1 MPASRAYRRARGTS
15 EITMA
20 DSYVQ
25 RFLFEDLD
33 IRGAFVRLDS
43 AWQAMQAGRA
53 YPAIVTRLLGE
64 MTATATLIG
73 GNLKQPGRLGFQLS
87 GHGLLKSLILDC
99 TQDLKIRG
107 MARFEPTIAEAPLRQ
122 LVGDGRL
129 LLTLDNPDAQ
139 LPYQSFVPLE
149 GDSIAEAF
157 EHYLAQSEQQPAK
170 FLLAANGSVAAG
182 LFLQKLPS
190 ADVRDPDGWMR
201 IAHLAATVKQE
212 ELLTLPLETLL
223 SRLFAEEDKRLYE
236 AREVIYHCPE
246 DWEKVRGMLLQ
257 LGRGEVEAI
266 LSEHG
271 EVVIH
276 DDICNHDYRFGA
288 ADIAEL
294 FDGAAPPKPT
304 LH

>member
-1 MPASRAYRRARGTS
+1 MASTYP
-15 EITMA
+15 ENFI
-20 DSYVQ
+20 Q
-25 RFLFEDLD
+25 RFLFENLD

-43 AWQAMQAGRA
+43 AWQAMQADRA
-53 YPAIVTRLLGE
+53 YPTIVTRLLGE
-64 MTATATLIG
+64 MTATATLLG
-73 GNLKQPGRLGFQLS
+73 GNLKQPGRLSFQLS
-87 GHGLLKSLILDC
+87 GHGPLKSLILDC
-99 TQDLKIRG
+99 TQELQIRG
-107 MARFEPTIAEAPLRQ
+107 MARFEPGIAEAPLRQ

-129 LLTLDNPDAQ
+129 LMTLDNPQAQ

-149 GDSIAEAF
+149 GDSIAEVF
-157 EHYLAQSEQQPAK
+157 EHYLAQSEQQPTK
-170 FLLAANGSVAAG
+170 FLLAANGSTAAG
-182 LFLQKLPS
+182 LFLQKLPT
-190 ADVRDPDGWMR
+190 ADERDPDGWAR
-201 IAHLAATVKQE
+201 IAHLASTVKQE
-212 ELLTLPLETLL
+212 ELLTLSPETLL

-236 AREVIYHCPE
+236 AREVSYHCPE

-271 EVVIH
+271 EVVIR
-276 DDICNHDYRFGA
+276 DDICNRDYRFSA